1 MKSFSWPDIFK
12 GGRVEILSDKD
23 AIKNNLLLLLGAE
36 KGGLFGDPGFGTL
49 LKRYLYEQ
57 NSTVMRD
64 LVREEIYDS
73 IRKYAP
79 QVKVDRTGI
88 VITKNKASVYIT
100 MYYSYINENVSDMFS
115 IEILLDE

>member
-1 MKSFSWPDIFK
+1 MKSFNWPDIFK

-23 AIKNNLLLLLGAE
+23 AVKNNLKLLLGAE
-36 KGGLFGDPGFGTL
+36 KTGLFGDPGFGTL

-73 IRKYAP
+73 IRRYAP
-79 QVKVDRTGI
+79 QVRVDRTGI
-88 VITKNKASVYIT
+88 DIEKEKSVVYININYT
-100 MYYSYINENVSDMFS
+100 YINETVSDMFS
-115 IEILLDE
+115 IQILLD